1 MAADGEVADSD
12 GAQVPGS
19 NGSEPVDQ
27 PVAEDGAEQQGEGE
41 PVVAEATSES

>member
-1 MAADGEVADSD
+1 VTVLKKFVHLEEHR
-12 GAQVPGS
+12 PG
-19 NGSEPVDQ
+19 GVVRVEPADQ